1 MAMKAAVFYDV
12 GDLRLEDVPEPE
24 IGDEDALVEVA
35 ACGICGSDL
44 EYYYGRSPVGTPDG
58 KGPLILGHEFSGRV
72 VALGKDVTGLSV
84 GDRVAVNPIQSQAG
98 GDFSR
103 SGNPNYDLST
113 VLGVT
118 TNGGFASLVRTRAE
132 HAYRLPDAMTD
143 EQGAFVEMLA
153 AAVNAVERANIRIG
167 DLCVIYGPG
176 PVGLSMLQVAYRSG
190 ARVAMVGTRDYRLEL
205 AREMGAEHVFNIADT
220 SSKHYV
226 EDLPAA
232 IRDVNRGDLA
242 ERCIVGT
249 AVESACQQAL
259 DVTGNGS
266 CIVYMGLAG
275 PDDIVRLPMLG
286 SLVQDKTIAFSWLYP
301 NQWPKTIRLLETGV
315 IDTAKLITH
324 SGPLEDMHRAIE
336 QVSSRED
343 GVIKYIVK
351 PS

>member
-1 MAMKAAVFYDV
+1 
-12 GDLRLEDVPEPE
+12 
-24 IGDEDALVEVA
+24 
-35 ACGICGSDL
+35 
-44 EYYYGRSPVGTPDG
+44 
-58 KGPLILGHEFSGRV
+58 
-72 VALGKDVTGLSV
+72 
-84 GDRVAVNPIQSQAG
+84 
-98 GDFSR
+98 
-103 SGNPNYDLST
+103 
-113 VLGVT
+113 
-118 TNGGFASLVRTRAE
+118 
-132 HAYRLPDAMTD
+132 
-143 EQGAFVEMLA
+143 
-153 AAVNAVERANIRIG
+153 
-167 DLCVIYGPG
+167 
-176 PVGLSMLQVAYRSG
+176 
-190 ARVAMVGTRDYRLEL
+190 
-205 AREMGAEHVFNIADT
+205 
-220 SSKHYV
+220 V

>member
-1 MAMKAAVFYDV
+1 MTMKAAVFHDV
-12 GDLRLEDVPEPE
+12 GDLRVEDVAEPE
-24 IGDEDALVEVA
+24 IGNEDALIEVA

-72 VALGKDVTGLSV
+72 VALGKGATGLSV

-98 GDFSR
+98 GDLSR
-103 SGNPNYDLST
+103 SGNPNFDLST

-118 TNGGFASLVRTRAE
+118 THGGFAKLVRTRAE
-132 HAYRLPDAMTD
+132 HAHRLPDSMTD

-153 AAVNAVERANIRIG
+153 AAVNAVELANITIG

-176 PVGLSMLQVAYRSG
+176 PVGLSMAQVAYRSG

-205 AREMGAEHVFNIADT
+205 AREMGAEHVFNVADS
-220 SSKHYV
+220 SSKHYTD
-226 EDLPAA
+226 DLPAA
-232 IRDVNRGDLA
+232 IREVNGGQLA
-242 ERCIVGT
+242 ERCVVGT
-249 AVESACQQAL
+249 AVQEACQQAL

-275 PDDIVRLPMLG
+275 PDDVVQLPMLM
-286 SLVQDKTIAFSWLYP
+286 SLVQGKTIAFSWLYP

-315 IDTAKLITH
+315 IDTSKLLTH
-324 SGPLEDMHRAIE
+324 SGSLEDMHAAIE
-336 QVSSRED
+336 QVAGRED
-343 GVIKYIVK
+343 GVIKYMIK